1 MFVGDKAKI
10 WSNYRFAST
19 IIYFPLVVLQFLNH
33 CFTDKQPRISH
44 YNPLNT
50 SGGITKECPEIS
62 ASFLN
67 RILFVWFEPIIWKGY
82 RRPLT
87 SDDLYELD
95 PRETSKHL
103 SPAFDQYWQKSVEN
117 GQRKLQNEA
126 RKNGEK
132 IILTRRTNGSTLPAM
147 IKAFGGP
154 FWLSGFLRLV
164 TDLLGFAPPFI
175 LG

>member
-1 MFVGDKAKI
+1 MQIGDEEI
-10 WSNYRFAST
+10 NWNTYRFASNM
-19 IIYFPLVVLQFLNH
+19 IYFPLVILQFLNH
-33 CFTDKQPRISH
+33 CFADKQPKISYH
-44 YNPLNT
+44 DPLNT
-50 SGGITKECPEIS
+50 ASGITKDCPEIT
-62 ASFLN
+62 AGFLN

-87 SDDLYELD
+87 AEDLYELN
-95 PRETSKHL
+95 PRETTKQL
-103 SPAFDQYWQKSVEN
+103 STAFDQYWQESIGN

-132 IILTRRTNGSTLPAM
+132 IVSTRRTNGSTLPAM

-154 FWLSGFLRLV
+154 FWFSGFLRLII
-164 TDLLGFAPPFI
+164 DLLGFAPPFI